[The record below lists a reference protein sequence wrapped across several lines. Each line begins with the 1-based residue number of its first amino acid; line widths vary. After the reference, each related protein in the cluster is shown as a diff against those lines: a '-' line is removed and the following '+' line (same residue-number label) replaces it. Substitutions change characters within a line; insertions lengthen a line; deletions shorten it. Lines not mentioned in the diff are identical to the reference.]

1 MCTYS
6 ISCCSIFSGEKNYTV
21 CFVFFCL
28 FMICAL
34 IAATR
39 FTFVYEGVKENIQL
53 GELKNQ
59 IWKKA
64 KKAGQIVTRPASFG
78 RQRLEEEEP
87 DGYPSTGYDTNTT
100 KNEEYSG
107 YGPSPYSTTMDE
119 KRDPEKRVQITLQG
133 ENGAVGTH
141 PGGAVQDV
149 SDLKTTIISTH
160 VPRGEPGRSGTLPEM
175 MTVLKMFGTIH
186 YGAMLY
192 LTWFMGFGVGL
203 MFTFLFWHLQ
213 VCKRTS
219 HNQYKA
225 LLFLK

>member
-1 MCTYS
+1 
-6 ISCCSIFSGEKNYTV
+6 
-21 CFVFFCL
+21 
-28 FMICAL
+28 MICAL
-34 IAATR
+34 VAATR

-87 DGYPSTGYDTNTT
+87 DGYPSTGYDTSTT

-119 KRDPEKRVQITLQG
+119 KRDPEKRIQITLQG

-149 SDLKTTIISTH
+149 KWSEDHNYLHPRAPRWARTFRHPARDDDRAQDVRYNPLRSDAVSHLVYGIRCWSHVYISLLAST
-160 VPRGEPGRSGTLPEM
+160 
-175 MTVLKMFGTIH
+175 
-186 YGAMLY
+186 
-192 LTWFMGFGVGL
+192 GL
-203 MFTFLFWHLQ
+203 
-213 VCKRTS
+213 
-219 HNQYKA
+219 
-225 LLFLK
+225 